1 MKIFVIRHGEV
12 DVNIYEGINGRNT
25 SSLTEKGIKQANE
38 AIKDVRALP
47 IDLIICSPLKR
58 TIETCKI
65 INTLDIPV
73 IYDERILER
82 DAKSMMYKVT
92 ATVDLNV
99 FYDPDAMVIF
109 KDCEGFGSIVERVK
123 SFLEDIKKNYYDK
136 NILIVT
142 HNDVCKAIRC
152 VINNNY
158 DINEIINFNQNNCEI
173 LEYEIGN

>member
-1 MKIFVIRHGEV
+1 MKIFVIRHGKV
-12 DVNIYEGINGRNT
+12 DVNIYERINGRNT
-25 SSLTEKGIKQANE
+25 SSLTEKGIKQAHE
-38 AIKDVRALP
+38 TIKNVRALP

-82 DAKSMMYKVT
+82 DVRSMMYKVT

-109 KDCEGFGSIVERVK
+109 KDCEGFGSI
-123 SFLEDIKKNYYDK
+123 I
-136 NILIVT
+136 
-142 HNDVCKAIRC
+142 
-152 VINNNY
+152 
-158 DINEIINFNQNNCEI
+158 
-173 LEYEIGN
+173 